1 MQSKSRFRNKEKPRD
16 PQTIIQPV
24 KEKAK
29 AFVISVD
36 NCRDDSIKTIEKDSK
51 SGLTETRVVRWE
63 VVQVKATIAEYMEET
78 RAQYGNI
85 NMKLQEMERMEQS
98 LWEMARA
105 RNELNS
111 KLLEMLLE
119 QHKSK

>member
-1 MQSKSRFRNKEKPRD
+1 M
-16 PQTIIQPV
+16 
-24 KEKAK
+24 
-29 AFVISVD
+29 D
-36 NCRDDSIKTIEKDSK
+36 NCLDDSIKTIEKNSK
-51 SGLTETRVVRWE
+51 SVLTETRVVRWE
-63 VVQVKATIAEYMEET
+63 VVQVKATIAEYMEEM

-111 KLLEMLLE
+111 KLLEILLK
-119 QHKSK
+119 QHKSE